1 MGLTKLGIIGF
12 TDRGKWVSGYK
23 GTDKS
28 GTEYTGY
35 KTNDIVITDDG
46 IFRSKIDNNTSEPT
60 VTDTSKWEL
69 WVNKT
74 YINHNTEAM
83 TDSMLPTDSFLIS
96 TADGMRRFKYE
107 DMQALL
113 CNNLLY
119 PTITLEATSNPK
131 FNLTSLYMPQM
142 YQKAMGGYMMKVKN
156 GNVYAA
162 KLSPTNWG
170 YWEDGSPVDDASKYE
185 TMVRVPDC
193 YFKGEGKKLTFGGLF
208 PVPGGNKFMSPN
220 WVGAYLMYVDN
231 NGIGHSRPGVAP
243 SHSRTMSNFWSC
255 AQKLGSNFGLANYGF
270 QCLIEALYQVSFGNL
285 NSQSVIGSGFQSS
298 SWEACR
304 DVPMGKCISLGD
316 GSGKVLYNDATLGN
330 QYPVKLFGFE
340 DLWGKLWEFRPG
352 IRFYMD
358 GDTRYAVVYSGNQ
371 VSNTANG
378 RKFTIPSSANG
389 EYITRKTLGA
399 YWDAFPQAVGGGD
412 STYYCDGFWASTSG
426 ELLCVGGSADHGSRC
441 GLSSASSLGGFSDSG
456 AGVGA
461 RLAFYGNPII
471 VSGSELMAM

>member
-1 MGLTKLGIIGF
+1 MAVKLTEKKLVTSMTADQTFVVEVGGALRRLKLGDLQKMVG
-12 TDRGKWVSGYK
+12 
-23 GTDKS
+23 
-28 GTEYTGY
+28 
-35 KTNDIVITDDG
+35 N
-46 IFRSKIDNNTSEPT
+46 
-60 VTDTSKWEL
+60 EL
-69 WVNKT
+69 
-74 YINHNTEAM
+74 
-83 TDSMLPTDSFLIS
+83 F
-96 TADGMRRFKYE
+96 
-107 DMQALL
+107 
-113 CNNLLY
+113 Y
-119 PTITLEATSNPK
+119 PTITLEQSSNPQ
-131 FNLTSLYMPQM
+131 FDLPTPFMANM
-142 YQKAMGGYMMKVKN
+142 YRQQMGGYMMKTV
-156 GNVYAA
+156 GGVVYAA
-162 KLSPTNWG
+162 KLDAGNWD
-170 YWEDGSPVDDASKYE
+170 YFADGSKVDDAAKYE
-185 TMVRVPDC
+185 TMVRLPDC
-193 YFKGEGKKLTFGGLF
+193 HFKAENKTMQFGGLF
-208 PVPGGNKFMSPN
+208 PIAGGHKFDSPN
-220 WVGAYLMYVDN
+220 WVGAYEMFVDSS
-231 NGIGHSRPGVAP
+231 GVGHSRPGVAP
-243 SHSRTMSNFWSC
+243 SHTRTMSDFWSC

-285 NSQSVIGSGFQSS
+285 NSQAVIGSGFQSS

-378 RKFTIPSSANG
+378 RKFTIPSSASG

-426 ELLCVGGSADHGSRC
+426 ELLFVGGYANSGSQC
-441 GLSSASSLGGFSDSG
+441 GLSSAYSYGGFSFSW
-456 AGVGA
+456 ALIGA
-461 RLAFYGNPII
+461 RLAFYGNPTI

>member
-1 MGLTKLGIIGF
+1 MSVKLTEKK
-12 TDRGKWVSGYK
+12 TVSAM
-23 GTDKS
+23 
-28 GTEYTGY
+28 
-35 KTNDIVITDDG
+35 
-46 IFRSKIDNNTSEPT
+46 
-60 VTDTSKWEL
+60 
-69 WVNKT
+69 
-74 YINHNTEAM
+74 NTEQ
-83 TDSMLPTDSFLIS
+83 TFLIVV
-96 TADGMRRFKYE
+96 DGAIRRLSLGDLQK
-107 DMQALL
+107 MMG
-113 CNNLLY
+113 NNIFY
-119 PTITLEATSNPK
+119 PTITLEQSSNPK
-131 FNLTSLYMPQM
+131 FALPTPFMADM
-142 YQKAMGGYMMKVKN
+142 YQRAMGGYMMKVVN
-156 GNVYAA
+156 GKAYAA
-162 KLSPTNWG
+162 KLAPSNW
-170 YWEDGSPVDDASKYE
+170 EFFADGTKVDNAAKYE
-185 TMVRVPDC
+185 TMVHVPDC
-193 YFKGEGKKLTFGGLF
+193 HFKADNKTLQFGGLF
-208 PVPGGNKFMSPN
+208 PLSGGKIFASPN
-220 WVGAYLMYVDN
+220 WVGAYKISYDGNSVA
-231 NGIGHSRPGVAP
+231 HSRPNVTP
-243 SHSRTMSNFWSC
+243 KHSQTMSQFFAA

-285 NSQSVIGSGFQSS
+285 NSQAVIGSGFQSS

-378 RKFTIPSSANG
+378 RKFTIPSSAGG

-426 ELLCVGGSADHGSRC
+426 ELLLVGGHADNGSLC
-441 GLSSASSLGGFSDSG
+441 GLSSAASYHGFSLSWTRI
-456 AGVGA
+456 GA
-461 RLAFYGNPII
+461 RLAFYGNPTI

>member
-1 MGLTKLGIIGF
+1 MSVKLTEKK
-12 TDRGKWVSGYK
+12 TVSAM
-23 GTDKS
+23 
-28 GTEYTGY
+28 
-35 KTNDIVITDDG
+35 
-46 IFRSKIDNNTSEPT
+46 
-60 VTDTSKWEL
+60 
-69 WVNKT
+69 
-74 YINHNTEAM
+74 NTEQ
-83 TDSMLPTDSFLIS
+83 TFLIVV
-96 TADGMRRFKYE
+96 DGAIRRLSLGDLQKI
-107 DMQALL
+107 MG
-113 CNNLLY
+113 NNIFY
-119 PTITLEATSNPK
+119 PTITLEQSSNPK
-131 FNLTSLYMPQM
+131 FALPTPFMADM
-142 YQKAMGGYMMKVKN
+142 YQRAMGGYMMKFVN
-156 GNVYAA
+156 GKAYAA
-162 KLSPTNWG
+162 KLSPST
-170 YWEDGSPVDDASKYE
+170 WEFFADGTKVDNAAKYE
-185 TMVRVPDC
+185 TMVHVPDC
-193 YFKGEGKKLTFGGLF
+193 HFKADNKTLQFGGLF
-208 PVPGGNKFMSPN
+208 PISGGKIFESPN
-220 WVGAYLMYVDN
+220 WVGAYKISYDGNSVA
-231 NGIGHSRPGVAP
+231 HSRPNVAP
-243 SHSRTMSNFWSC
+243 KHSQTMSQFFAA

-378 RKFTIPSSANG
+378 RKFTIPSSAGG

-426 ELLCVGGSADHGSRC
+426 ELLSVGGSANYRSLC
-441 GLSSASSLGGFSDSG
+441 GLSYANSYSGFSVSRTG
-456 AGVGA
+456 IGA